1 VPFLQRWHWEDFS
14 MDGWRTRYFPI
25 LAEFVRGG
33 GPVVRPE
40 TKELWKELSDLPTD
54 DIMEHH
60 EESVRFLLS
69 YADPEDRM
77 TFVHRSLLFITE
89 LLISVR
95 LPEGAAAREEADA
108 ERFLLSAS
116 AIHSAPM
123 EEEHPNKFETV
134 LQHMDTGVALFDGA
148 GNLRFLNVQMSR
160 MLQAPRRSLIG
171 CTLYQIF
178 FHANL
183 QLSIRR
189 NFLRIYK
196 EMVLYRRFHGE
207 FQDVNGRF
215 LLVSISQIDELDG
228 DYLISVKDVSEYKQ
242 IEQSA
247 FQNDKLAMLGKIAAA
262 IAHEIRNPLTS
273 IRGFIQLLNPFLKE
287 IGKQEYGRIILSEID
302 RANDI
307 IYEFLNSSKPSA
319 PMKQSVLVGLLLK
332 ESILL
337 SESEA
342 LMKGCELHSEMFD
355 PYLTIAVDV
364 KQIKQVLLN
373 IMKNAMDAIYEV
385 KDERRGIIDISARRD
400 GKYALISIR
409 DNGKGMERA
418 TLNRLFDPFFTT
430 KDEGTGLGLSV
441 SYRIICNHGGT
452 IHVDSQLNEGTEFLI
467 YLPCAEAKE

>member
-1 VPFLQRWHWEDFS
+1 

-33 GPVVRPE
+33 GQLVRPE
-40 TKELWKELSDLPTD
+40 TKVLWREMSHLSAEEIL
-54 DIMEHH
+54 EHH
-60 EESVRFLLS
+60 EESVKFLLS
-69 YADPEDRM
+69 YAEPEDRM

-89 LLISVR
+89 LLISLR
-95 LPEGAAAREEADA
+95 LPEGAAASEETDTD
-108 ERFLLSAS
+108 RLTLS

-123 EEEHPNKFETV
+123 EVEHPNKFETV
-134 LQHMDTGVALFDGA
+134 LQHMDSGVALFDGA

-160 MLQAPRRSLIG
+160 MLQAPRRALIG
-171 CTLYQIF
+171 CTLYQLF

-183 QLSIRR
+183 MLPIRKIFVR
-189 NFLRIYK
+189 MYK
-196 EMVLYRRFHGE
+196 EMFLYRRFHGE
-207 FQDVNGRF
+207 FQNVNGRF

-242 IEQSA
+242 IEQTA

-273 IRGFIQLLNPFLKE
+273 IRGFIQLLHPYLKE

-319 PMKQSVLVGLLLK
+319 PMTQKVLVGLLLK

-342 LMKGCELHSEMFD
+342 LMKGCELHHEIFD
-355 PYLTIAVDV
+355 PYLTVAVDV
-364 KQIKQVLLN
+364 KQIKQVFLN
-373 IMKNAMDAIYEV
+373 IMKNAMDAIYEM
-385 KDERRGIIDISARRD
+385 KEERKGRIDISARRE
-400 GKYALISIR
+400 GEFAIISIR
-409 DNGKGMERA
+409 DNGKGMQRT

-430 KDEGTGLGLSV
+430 KEEGTGLGLSV

-467 YLPCAEAKE
+467 YLPYAE

>member
-1 VPFLQRWHWEDFS
+1 

-25 LAEFVRGG
+25 LAEFVRSGG
-33 GPVVRPE
+33 QFVRPE
-40 TKELWKELSDLPTD
+40 TKALWRELSNLPID
-54 DIMEHH
+54 DILEHH

-89 LLISVR
+89 LLISLR
-95 LPEGAAAREEADA
+95 LPEDAAAREETDAD
-108 ERFLLSAS
+108 RLTLS
-116 AIHSAPM
+116 AIHTAPM

-134 LQHMDTGVALFDGA
+134 LQHMDSGVALFDGA

-171 CTLYQIF
+171 CTLYQLF

-183 QLSIRR
+183 QLSIRKI
-189 NFLRIYK
+189 FVRIFK
-196 EMVLYRRFHGE
+196 EMVVYRRFHGE

-215 LLVSISQIDELDG
+215 LLVSISQIEELEG
-228 DYLISVKDVSEYKQ
+228 DYLISVKDVSKYKQ
-242 IEQSA
+242 IEQTA

-273 IRGFIQLLNPFLKE
+273 IRGFIQLLNPYLKE
-287 IGKQEYGRIILSEID
+287 IGKEEYSRIMLSEID

-319 PMKQSVLVGLLLK
+319 PMKQKVLVGLLLK
-332 ESILL
+332 ESVLL

-342 LMKGCELHSEMFD
+342 LMKGCELHSEIFD
-355 PYLTIAVDV
+355 PYLTISVDV

-373 IMKNAMDAIYEV
+373 IVKNAMDAIYEV
-385 KDERRGIIDISARRD
+385 REGRKGRIDISARRE

-409 DNGKGMERA
+409 DNGKGMQRT

-430 KDEGTGLGLSV
+430 KEEGTGLGLSV

-467 YLPCAEAKE
+467 YLPYAE

>member
-1 VPFLQRWHWEDFS
+1 MDRWK
-14 MDGWRTRYFPI
+14 TRYFPI
-25 LAEFVRGG
+25 LAEFVRSGG
-33 GPVVRPE
+33 QFVRPE

-54 DIMEHH
+54 DILEHH
-60 EESVRFLLS
+60 EESVKFLLS
-69 YADPEDRM
+69 FADPEDRM

-89 LLISVR
+89 LLISLR
-95 LPEGAAAREEADA
+95 LPEGAATRDEADT
-108 ERFLLSAS
+108 ERVLLSAS
-116 AIHSAPM
+116 AIQSMPM
-123 EEEHPNKFETV
+123 EDEHPNKFETV
-134 LQHMDTGVALFDGA
+134 LQHMDSGVALFDGA
-148 GNLRFLNVQMSR
+148 GNLRFMNVQMSR

-171 CTLYQIF
+171 CTLYQLF

-189 NFLRIYK
+189 NFVRIYR

-215 LLVSISQIDELDG
+215 LLVSISKIEELDG

-242 IEQSA
+242 IEQTA

-273 IRGFIQLLNPFLKE
+273 IRGFIQLINPYLKE

-319 PMKQSVLVGLLLK
+319 PMKQTVLVGLLLK

-342 LMKGCELHSEMFD
+342 HMKGCELHSEIFD
-355 PYLTIAVDV
+355 PYLTVAVDV
-364 KQIKQVLLN
+364 KQIKQVFLN

-385 KDERRGIIDISARRD
+385 KDERKGRIDIAARRE
-400 GKYALISIR
+400 GKYSLISIR

-452 IHVDSQLNEGTEFLI
+452 IQVDSRLNEGTEFQI
-467 YLPCAEAKE
+467 YLPYAEGKE